1 MEKDTCRKM
10 LGVVAVVAMGW
21 TLSACGEAKPP
32 APPPPAPPEYADMHM
47 PEGYWNNPE
56 ILEQG
61 KQIFI
66 GAENID
72 VNCASCHGKNGKP
85 VKAGARDFRQG
96 EHMKL
101 FSDSQW
107 FWRVSEGI
115 KGTKMKAW
123 KSKLSEDDR
132 WKVIA
137 YESTFGL
144 KGMEYSVAQNK
155 WVPEGMADAPAAEE
169 AAAPAAEGTAA
180 PAAEGTAAPAAEGT
194 AAPAAEGTA
203 APAAEGTAAPAAEG
217 AAAPA
222 AEEAAAPAA
231 EGAAAPAAEETA
243 APNGEA
249 AGGESSEGA
258 PQ

>member
-1 MEKDTCRKM
+1 MQKDTCRKM
-10 LGVVAVVAMGW
+10 WGVVAVVVLGM

-32 APPPPAPPEYADMHM
+32 APPPPAPPEYADKHM

-56 ILEQG
+56 IIEQG
-61 KQIFI
+61 KAIFT

-72 VNCASCHGKNGKP
+72 VNCASCHGKDGKP

-96 EHMKL
+96 EHMQL

-107 FWRVSEGI
+107 FWRVSEGV

-137 YESTFGL
+137 YEATFGL

-155 WVPEGMADAPAAEE
+155 WVPQGTAASGAGEE
-169 AAAPAAEGTAA
+169 AAG
-180 PAAEGTAAPAAEGT
+180 
-194 AAPAAEGTA
+194 
-203 APAAEGTAAPAAEG
+203 
-217 AAAPA
+217 
-222 AEEAAAPAA
+222 
-231 EGAAAPAAEETA
+231 
-243 APNGEA
+243 GEA
-249 AGGESSEGA
+249 AGGEAAGGEAAGGEAAGGEAAGGEAAGGEAAGGEAAGDEAAGGEASS
-258 PQ
+258 Q

>member
-1 MEKDTCRKM
+1 MEKNTSRKM
-10 LGVVAVVAMGW
+10 LGIVAVVAMGW

-72 VNCASCHGKNGKP
+72 VNCASCHGKDGKP

-96 EHMKL
+96 EHMQL

-107 FWRVSEGI
+107 FWRVSEGV

-144 KGMEYSVAQNK
+144 KGQEYSVAEQK
-155 WVPEGMADAPAAEE
+155 WVPAGTAKTAEEVAAERSKATEGEAAPAAEETAADPKSVTDPEAVAPDPETAPAAEE
-169 AAAPAAEGTAA
+169 AAAP
-180 PAAEGTAAPAAEGT
+180 
-194 AAPAAEGTA
+194 
-203 APAAEGTAAPAAEG
+203 
-217 AAAPA
+217 
-222 AEEAAAPAA
+222 
-231 EGAAAPAAEETA
+231 
-243 APNGEA
+243 NGET
-249 AGGESSEGA
+249 AGGEPSEET